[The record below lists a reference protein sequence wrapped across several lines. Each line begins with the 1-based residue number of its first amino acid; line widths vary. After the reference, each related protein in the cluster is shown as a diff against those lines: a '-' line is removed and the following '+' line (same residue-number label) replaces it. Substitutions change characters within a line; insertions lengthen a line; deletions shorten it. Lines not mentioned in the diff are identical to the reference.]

1 MKKVLLLLFLILL
14 MIPSNR
20 SFAVEITTELR
31 KEIDRFIEE
40 QRKDNGLAGVAYAIV
55 SPEGILHS
63 NAFGSSNHNETME
76 TSTPVII
83 GSTSKAFT
91 ALSITQL
98 VENGSINLDDSI
110 AAYMPVF
117 AGTEKEAI
125 TIRHLLH
132 HTSGLPTMAGLV
144 LVANSKDKL
153 FYDTIELVQDVE
165 LVHEV
170 GEEFEYSN
178 INYIL
183 LSAVVEYTSGI
194 PYAEYVSRN
203 ILSPLQLENTY
214 VHLKDAKNV
223 SPGHAPWFGI
233 SLPTKVPY
241 YENAIA
247 SGYMIS
253 SVEDMALFLKAHI
266 SENSVISSDMVQNL
280 HTGVAPIGFMEN
292 ASYGMGWFERDLF
305 GQKLIGHGGDIPST
319 GSSDMYFLPDQN
331 IGLVVVSNTHNG
343 QFVPGNVHEITE
355 GIIAYLLDETPVQAE
370 GWSFSKYYTVFNIVV
385 GLVLVLM
392 LSSFYSLI
400 KRKISTNK
408 IVLSLS
414 ILIQIVIPIFFF
426 LSVPLLLKAPWEAAF
441 ILQPDLITCLFIF
454 FTLLLI
460 RGIWVSVLVYIQKK
474 SDRVVVK
481 I

>member
-1 MKKVLLLLFLILL
+1 MKKVLLLLFVVLFIL
-14 MIPSNR
+14 PSNK
-20 SFAVEITTELR
+20 SLAAEVSNEKLKEL
-31 KEIDRFIEE
+31 DRFIEE
-40 QRKDNGLAGVAYAIV
+40 QRKENGLAGVAYAIV
-55 SPEGILHS
+55 SQEEVIYS
-63 NAFGSSNHNETME
+63 RAFGSANLTESME
-76 TSTPVII
+76 TTTPVII

-91 ALSITQL
+91 ALSVIQL
-98 VENGSINLDDSI
+98 VENGAISLDESI
-110 AAYMPVF
+110 ATYLPAF
-117 AGTEKEAI
+117 AGTEKEKI
-125 TIRHLLH
+125 TIRNLLH

-144 LVANSKDKL
+144 LVANSKDKFL
-153 FYDTIELVQDVE
+153 YDTIELVKDVE
-165 LVHEV
+165 LAHEV

-183 LSAVVEYTSGI
+183 LSAIVEYTSGI

-223 SPGHAPWFGI
+223 SPGHAPWFGF

-253 SVEDMALFLKAHI
+253 SAEDMALFLKAHMM
-266 SENSVISSDMVQNL
+266 ENSIISGDMIKHL
-280 HTGVAPIGFMEN
+280 HAGVAPIGFMEN

-319 GSSDMYFLPDQN
+319 GSSDMYYLPEQN
-331 IGLVVVSNTHNG
+331 VGVVVVSNTHNG

-355 GIIAYLLDETPVQAE
+355 GIIAHLLNETPIKEE
-370 GWSFSKYYTVFNIVV
+370 GMSFSKYYTFFNIIV
-385 GLVLVLM
+385 GLVLVLT
-392 LSSFYSLI
+392 LGSFYFLI

-408 IVLSLS
+408 ILLSLS
-414 ILIQIVIPIFFF
+414 ILIQIIIPISFY

-454 FTLLLI
+454 FTLLFI
-460 RGIWVSVLVYIQKK
+460 RGIWLSVLVFVQKK
-474 SDRVVVK
+474 SESVLK